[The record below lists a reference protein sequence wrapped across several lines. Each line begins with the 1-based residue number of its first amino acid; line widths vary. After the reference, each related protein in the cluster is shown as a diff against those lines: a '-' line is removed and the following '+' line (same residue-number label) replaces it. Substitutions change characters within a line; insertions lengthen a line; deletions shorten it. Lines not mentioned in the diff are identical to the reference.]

1 MTSAIPPLRL
11 AARLGVALAAATVLA
26 CVHAPSSK
34 DRRAAEIHHDLGA
47 EALRGGRFPD
57 ALREFDAAL
66 EIDDGFAE
74 AHRGRGIVLDLGFA
88 RLDDA
93 EKAYR
98 RAIALRPSFS
108 EAHNDLGQ
116 LLARTG
122 RWDEA
127 IREFDAALANMLY
140 KEPYVARCNKGLAM
154 VRMGRRDDGIG
165 EMRACLA
172 VAPSYCKGRR
182 ELGRVLLDEK
192 RSREALDELSSYAR
206 FCERIPD
213 AHLQLG
219 LARMKAGDIS
229 GARQEFERCRE
240 LGEGSAEGEEC
251 RRSLTLLE

>member
-1 MTSAIPPLRL
+1 MSLPNLPRRPRAPLL
-11 AARLGVALAAATVLA
+11 AAIAVLLA
-26 CVHAPSSK
+26 CAHGPSTK

-66 EIDDGFAE
+66 AKDPGFPE
-74 AHRGRGIVLDLGFA
+74 ALRGRGIVLDLGFG
-88 RLDDA
+88 RLDEA

-98 RAIALRPSFS
+98 AAVEARSGYS

-140 KEPYVARCNKGLAM
+140 KEPYVARCNKGLALY
-154 VRMGRRDDGIG
+154 RMGARDEGLA
-165 EMRACLA
+165 EMRTCLA
-172 VAPSYCKGRR
+172 VAPAYCKGRR
-182 ELGRVLLDEK
+182 ELGRVLLDE
-192 RSREALDELSSYAR
+192 RRTREALDELGAYAR
-206 FCERIPD
+206 YCDRFPD

-219 LARMKAGDIS
+219 LARMKTGDVA
-229 GARQEFERCRE
+229 GAREEFERCRE
-240 LGEGSAEGEEC
+240 LGDGTAEGEEC
-251 RRSLTLLE
+251 RRSLSLLE